1 MPPARPGWC
10 LLSSVPV
17 LLSLLFYI
25 LLAMTGGLQ
34 TYGIVALETLWNLP
48 LSLATSA
55 SPLTWR

>member
-1 MPPARPGWC
+1 M
-10 LLSSVPV
+10 PV